1 MDIKL
6 CSTCKSYK
14 AGEDEGRDK
23 CLHPR
28 AAYGGVRE
36 ILFYSCVAMR
46 AGICGPEAKLHDQK
60 EAAPVELPKKV
71 CGACGAIHYSAFRD
85 CQPCR
90 DALNLGA

>member
-14 AGEDEGRDK
+14 AGVTEDQDK
-23 CLHPR
+23 CLHPK
-28 AAYGGVRE
+28 ATFGGVRE
-36 ILFYSCVAMR
+36 LLFYSCVAMR
-46 AGICGPEAKLHDQK
+46 AGICGLEAKYHDPK
-60 EAAPVELPKKV
+60 EVEPPKKV

-90 DALNLGA
+90 DAMARGM